1 MLPPVALVLPLSR
14 NRLYSTVKV
23 YLQYPCVPQWVLQGF
38 SNYYRVSADQI
49 LVPFGV
55 SARQCYRQR
64 FSCIE
69 IVLPMCK
76 VKRHTQIIPRQNA
89 RQASADKE
97 LIWWL
102 KVLVWFAVNSQELLS
117 SFIDE
122 QRARFS
128 IDLVE
133 EFWLDKALRE
143 ERVSLLDN

>member
-1 MLPPVALVLPLSR
+1 
-14 NRLYSTVKV
+14 
-23 YLQYPCVPQWVLQGF
+23 
-38 SNYYRVSADQI
+38 
-49 LVPFGV
+49 
-55 SARQCYRQR
+55 
-64 FSCIE
+64 
-69 IVLPMCK
+69 MCK